1 MKAFQRSKHHLLSCW
16 VLKYFF
22 RWKKVG
28 EINGDMWI
36 FPIKSCGPL
45 VVNEFDCGKLG
56 PVNIFRDR
64 TFMLVRAS
72 NNEFVTA
79 RTYPRMVLIKPE
91 IKNEFILSLSAP
103 GMDDIIIDIEAFKD
117 SKAKITAS
125 VWKDKAPV
133 IDCGDEI
140 AKWFSQF
147 LLEKD
152 DGFRLVYYPSE
163 NPKPYISKRIK
174 KFPAASGIDT
184 GTLHDETSYMLMN
197 SDSFDDLNKKI
208 EKQVMPLQFRPNFVV
223 KGPKAWE
230 EDSFHWIKIGEQAV
244 FKKLE
249 PCLRCM
255 LTTIDPLTG
264 ERNKNEEPIKTLKTF
279 RLFNEI
285 GKSPVFGVHLGLRAA
300 GKVKSGDA
308 VYVSV

>member
-1 MKAFQRSKHHLLSCW
+1 M
-16 VLKYFF
+16 
-22 RWKKVG
+22 G
-28 EINGDMWI
+28 EIDGDMWI
-36 FPIKSCGPL
+36 FPFKSCGPL

-56 PVNIFRDR
+56 AYNIFRDR

-91 IKNEFILSLSAP
+91 IINEFVLSLSAP
-103 GMDDIIIDIEAFKD
+103 GMDDIIIDIETFKD
-117 SKAKITAS
+117 SKANIIAS

-152 DGFRLVYYPSE
+152 DGFRLVYYPSN
-163 NPKPYISKRIK
+163 NPKPYIPKRIK

-197 SDSFDDLNKKI
+197 LSSFDDLNTKL
-208 EKQVMPLQFRPNFVV
+208 EKPAIPLQFRPNFVV
-223 KGPKAWE
+223 KGPRAWE
-230 EDSFHWIKIGEQAV
+230 EDHFKWIKIGNDAV
-244 FKKLE
+244 FKKIE

-255 LTTIDPLTG
+255 LTTIDPYLG
-264 ERNKNEEPIKTLKTF
+264 ERNKDEEPIKTLKTF
-279 RLFNEI
+279 RVFPEI
-285 GKSPVFGVHLGLRAA
+285 GKSPVFGVHLGLRSA

-308 VYVSV
+308 VYVAV